1 VRLDFLQLLS
11 ETILILRKNEQDMI
25 KSVYWSACKVAV
37 TLVGVQGH
45 LNFLDRFSKNTQ
57 I

>member
-1 VRLDFLQLLS
+1 MRLDFLQLLS